1 MVTARRSA
9 ALPFPGA
16 LFLSALLLAACAT
29 GGPREPSASPAEGP
43 LRTVLANGVVL
54 IAQEQ
59 RASDVVALQLWFRVG
74 GRVES
79 ADELG
84 LSHYIEHM
92 IFKGTPTRPVG
103 SIDRLVEGLGGTSNA
118 YTSYDYVHFDVVLPA
133 REVRAG
139 IELLADIAAN
149 ASFPTDEITSE
160 KKVVFE
166 EMSVLEDDPDKALV
180 RRLYELG
187 YEPYP
192 YGRPILG
199 TRKDIEGLTR
209 DQLVRYYKKYYVP
222 RNTVLVIVGAVKP
235 AAVVPMVEAA
245 FGKLTGGEGKGP
257 ALSAA
262 PALDSS
268 RRRDVRR
275 PEKQAYL
282 GMAWR
287 APAVAD
293 DDVFAVD
300 LLTYILGDS
309 PSSRLNRVL
318 RDQENLVD
326 AIEAGYGAW
335 QSSGLATVT
344 ARMEPA
350 NLDRAEASIRS
361 VLRRVREEG
370 VTEAE
375 RQRAIVS
382 AESLYAFDIETAEG
396 LAKTYGQAEVTY
408 SLKDELLYLSRLR
421 QITAAQIQAAAR
433 KYFGDDNYARVRFV
447 PIGVGGAW
455 TPPSPPIAR
464 GATRG
469 SPGTRRIRLWAG
481 DGGGACSPA
490 AALLVAL
497 VAAPAA
503 GADGVRVERLD
514 NGFTVLVREN
524 AVAPVVA
531 LCLLVRMGTRWET
544 PDNAGISNFLQAVMV
559 TGTARRSGGELADAV
574 TALGGKLSASGDLD
588 YSEIRASALARFW
601 RELLELTA
609 ELALQP
615 KLAPAEVDRERAWL
629 IRRVQRRFDNPVS
642 RAFDGFYGLVYGAYP
657 YALPTLGTPESLP
670 RIDHAAIVERY
681 RAFYRPERMVLAV
694 SGQVPAS
701 DVVAEVKRL
710 FGISRAVAPWPIRR

>member
-1 MVTARRSA
+1 MRLTAWMTATRA
-9 ALPFPGA
+9 PLLAV
-16 LFLSALLLAACAT
+16 LLAACAT
-29 GGPREPSASPAEGP
+29 GGGPAPQASPAAQP

-54 IAQEQ
+54 IAQEH

-103 SIDRLVEGLGGTSNA
+103 SIDRMVEGLGGTSNA

-139 IELLADIAAN
+139 IDLLADIAVN
-149 ASFPTDEITSE
+149 ASFPADEITSE

-180 RRLYELG
+180 RRLYEVG

-199 TRKDIEGLTR
+199 TRRDIEALSR
-209 DQLVRYYKKYYVP
+209 EQLVRYYRKYYVP
-222 RNTVLVIVGAVKP
+222 RNTVLVVVGAVKP
-235 AAVVPMVEAA
+235 SAVAPLVEAA
-245 FGKLTGGEGKGP
+245 FGRLTGGEGRGP
-257 ALSAA
+257 ALPPV
-262 PALDSS
+262 PALDRA
-268 RRRDVRR
+268 RRRDVQR

-293 DDVFAVD
+293 ADVFAVD

-335 QSSGLATVT
+335 QFSGLATVT
-344 ARMEPA
+344 ARLDRA
-350 NLDRAEASIRS
+350 NLDRAEASVLS

-421 QITAAQIQAAAR
+421 QVSAAQIQAAAR
-433 KYFGDDNYARVRFV
+433 RYFGDDNYARVRFV
-447 PIGVGGAW
+447 PEGRA
-455 TPPSPPIAR
+455 AR
-464 GATRG
+464 GA
-469 SPGTRRIRLWAG
+469 
-481 DGGGACSPA
+481 
-490 AALLVAL
+490 
-497 VAAPAA
+497 
-503 GADGVRVERLD
+503 VR
-514 NGFTVLVREN
+514 
-524 AVAPVVA
+524 
-531 LCLLVRMGTRWET
+531 
-544 PDNAGISNFLQAVMV
+544 
-559 TGTARRSGGELADAV
+559 
-574 TALGGKLSASGDLD
+574 
-588 YSEIRASALARFW
+588 
-601 RELLELTA
+601 
-609 ELALQP
+609 
-615 KLAPAEVDRERAWL
+615 
-629 IRRVQRRFDNPVS
+629 
-642 RAFDGFYGLVYGAYP
+642 
-657 YALPTLGTPESLP
+657 
-670 RIDHAAIVERY
+670 
-681 RAFYRPERMVLAV
+681 
-694 SGQVPAS
+694 
-701 DVVAEVKRL
+701 
-710 FGISRAVAPWPIRR
+710 